1 VTIPAFEEIRSRAD
15 HFLVLRG
22 HESPEVDEVVAEN
35 NGYLIVAKGDGSS
48 H

>member
-1 VTIPAFEEIRSRAD
+1 MTIPAFEEIRSRAD